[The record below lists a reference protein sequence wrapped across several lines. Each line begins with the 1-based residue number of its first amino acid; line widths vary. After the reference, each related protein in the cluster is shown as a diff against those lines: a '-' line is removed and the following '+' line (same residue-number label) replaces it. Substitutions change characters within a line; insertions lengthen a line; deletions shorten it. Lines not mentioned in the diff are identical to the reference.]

1 MVNFVPPGHV
11 ELRTVIQE
19 HGGDV
24 EAVRRKLFSG
34 ELEAVRYD
42 EYAGRRYQIF
52 PDDWSQLA
60 ATYWLETGRWS
71 TSALDHVR
79 EPILVVKP
87 KEEAQ
92 AAVPSLD
99 GIYLSPFMVVMI
111 EAIKKF
117 DIQPDRPPPL
127 VKTLEH
133 FFLSQP
139 LPGGKKVTR
148 RMAEAMATAVRP
160 LEAMGG
166 GNPKR
171 KG

>member
-99 GIYLSPFMVVMI
+99 GIYLSP
-111 EAIKKF
+111 
-117 DIQPDRPPPL
+117 L
-127 VKTLEH
+127 WW
-133 FFLSQP
+133 
-139 LPGGKKVTR
+139 
-148 RMAEAMATAVRP
+148 
-160 LEAMGG
+160 
-166 GNPKR
+166 
-171 KG
+171 